1 MNQLR
6 RDRKIELRL
15 DDQDLRDAVYFLG
28 FYSKRKRK
36 RPEREG
42 EKGER
47 SR

>member
-6 RDRKIELRL
+6 RDRRIELDL
-15 DDQDLRDAVYFLG
+15 KDQDLRDAIYFLG
-28 FYSKRKRK
+28 FYSKRKGK
-36 RPEREG
+36 RP